1 MDLIYRGYRLAIRET
16 VQGTRWAS
24 FYRLERSTDDYT
36 ITLPFRHEQSVD
48 ETFDLRSDAESAAI
62 GEAKK
67 AIDQELAR
75 KR

>member
-1 MDLIYRGYRLAIRET
+1 MDLIYRGYRLVIRESL
-16 VQGTRWAS
+16 QGTRWAS

-67 AIDQELAR
+67 AIDQELSR
-75 KR
+75 KQ